1 MSQPPRQQIIIPRVV
16 LGLCLGLCSA
26 AFQANAQWHNAQQST
41 DQAKKLHAAHA
52 VFTSRTQSDVNSL
65 SALAQ
70 LRAHAGDTNAHA
82 ALLYAAADLPQRAE
96 ALISAPGNRS
106 ADPAIWVQIAQ
117 RLYNNGDYAAT
128 ERLLLRMPPQPP
140 ARVARQRADL
150 LARTLLRAQRYDD
163 AALPLAA
170 LEQFGDLS
178 PIEHYNLGI
187 AWLGAGA
194 DAAGA
199 GELNRLGR
207 YEGDQA
213 DLRALANQSNL
224 TLGYWLLDNQ
234 RAQQARQVLW
244 RIPLDSALARKGL
257 LALGWSEF
265 LTTEVEQPLIEI
277 TQAVCEPPPDEFWDN
292 ADPLHKVPRDNC
304 RIPRVINEKA
314 LLAAAPGYADNSS
327 RFQRAA
333 VAWQAAAQGGQASDP
348 VVAEAM
354 ISLPYALVEAG
365 DLAQAQAAY
374 LSAVNALTSVEQ
386 NLAQNQTAPLQGVN
400 TTDNTPQAPKLAR
413 LIDIQTSLKQ
423 LRSHLNQRI
432 VGLASA
438 PENRNAKDVADIL
451 NKRRQQTQAGASS
464 TELSP
469 VERGRLLLAL
479 SNRQDATAAA
489 RTFDAG
495 SQSAVH
501 ARLTGLDTR
510 ISQTLSSTDIL
521 RQRIEIQN
529 IAQQRE
535 KIRAYLRQ
543 AAAAFADLSQ
553 EQL

>member
-1 MSQPPRQQIIIPRVV
+1 MLIAAF
-16 LGLCLGLCSA
+16 GLCLA
-26 AFQANAQWHNAQQST
+26 TFNANAQWQNAQQST
-41 DQAKKLHAAHA
+41 DQARKLHAAHA
-52 VFTSRTQSDVNSL
+52 VFTSRTQSNVNNL

-117 RLYNNGDYAAT
+117 WLYKNGDYAAT

-170 LEQFGDLS
+170 LGQFGDLS

-207 YEGDQA
+207 YDGDQT
-213 DLRALANQSNL
+213 DLRALADQSNL

-244 RIPLDSALARKGL
+244 RIPLDSPLARKGL

-277 TQAVCEPPPDEFWDN
+277 TQAACKPPPDEFWDN
-292 ADPLHKVPRDNC
+292 ADPLHKVPRNHC
-304 RIPRVINEKA
+304 RIPRVKNEKA
-314 LLAAAPGYADNSS
+314 LLAAAPGYADNAS
-327 RFQRAA
+327 RFKRAA
-333 VAWQAAAQGGQASDP
+333 VAWQAAAQGGQASNP
-348 VVAEAM
+348 VVAEAL

-374 LSAVNALTSVEQ
+374 LRAVNALTSVEQ
-386 NLAQNQTAPLQGVN
+386 NLAQDQTASVQSISAM
-400 TTDNTPQAPKLAR
+400 DNKLQAPKLAR
-413 LIDIQTSLKQ
+413 LSDIQVSLKQ

-432 VGLASA
+432 VGLSSA
-438 PENRNAKDVADIL
+438 PENRNARDVANIL
-451 NKRRQQTQAGASS
+451 NKRRRQTQAGTSGI
-464 TELSP
+464 ELSP

-479 SNRQDATAAA
+479 SDKHNATTTA

-495 SQSAVH
+495 SQSAIG
-501 ARLTGLDTR
+501 ARLTGLDAR
-510 ISQTLSSTDIL
+510 ISQTLSATNTL
-521 RQRIEIQN
+521 RQRMAMQN